1 MTTYR
6 RGVICENSA
15 VEANISPGAEAHV
28 MGYRKNFTIPYLDGR
43 ARPAQK
49 AAAL

>member
-1 MTTYR
+1 MGTYR
-6 RGVICENSA
+6 RGVICKNSA

-28 MGYRKNFTIPYLDGR
+28 MDYKKNFTIPSLDGR
-43 ARPAQK
+43 TRPAQK